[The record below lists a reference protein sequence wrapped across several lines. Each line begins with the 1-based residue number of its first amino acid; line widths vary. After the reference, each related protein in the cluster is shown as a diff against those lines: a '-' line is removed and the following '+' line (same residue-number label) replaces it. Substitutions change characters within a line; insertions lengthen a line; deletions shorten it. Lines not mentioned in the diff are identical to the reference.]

1 MADPEFNVPAATGG
15 GFAARACRTPLEP
28 SPDPV
33 MMIHWDSRESFGV
46 FESEPA
52 STALTLTAAG
62 ILLVLSVLF
71 SRPSE
76 RIGIP
81 VVLVFLLIGLLVGVR
96 FGHDF
101 IDFELAFRIGTVGLV
116 LILFDGGLN
125 TPFRQ
130 VREHLLPASLLATL
144 AVIGTAFLVALA
156 AWLLG
161 LNWMMAL
168 LLGAIVSSTDAAAVF
183 SALRG
188 SGVQLSRR
196 VGATLEL
203 ESGLNDPMAVIL
215 TLTLTAQLAGT
226 DPFNL
231 TGFLATVAMQLL
243 IGLGA
248 GLAIGWIGSRLLDS
262 IRVPAAG
269 LYPAL
274 TLALALL
281 AFGVP
286 TLFMGSG
293 FLAVYVAAL
302 MLGNQRLPYRSGI
315 LRVHDALAW
324 LAQISM
330 FLVLGLLAV
339 PEILVSFGWNGLLL
353 ALALALIARPLMVT
367 ACLLP
372 FRYSARETAFIS
384 WVGLRGAVP
393 ILLATYP
400 VLAGVENAMALF
412 HLVFFVVVVNALI
425 PGATV
430 RWAVALFRVERGGV
444 QRPAPVL
451 EINAIDSLPVQIIS
465 FTLHP
470 AALVTGQPARML
482 PLPAGADIL
491 LVVREREALPVRPDT
506 VLESGDHV
514 HIMVRPDDM
523 RSVELMFGLR
533 ED

>member
-1 MADPEFNVPAATGG
+1 
-15 GFAARACRTPLEP
+15 
-28 SPDPV
+28 
-33 MMIHWDSRESFGV
+33 MM
-46 FESEPA
+46 FENEPA
-52 STALTLTAAG
+52 TTAV
-62 ILLVLSVLF
+62 LLVAVAVLLIFSVLF

-81 VVLVFLLIGLLVGVR
+81 VVLVFLLIGLLVGSRLPDNFV
-96 FGHDF
+96 DF
-101 IDFELAFRIGTVGLV
+101 DLAFRVGTVGLV

-130 VREHLLPASLLATL
+130 VRQYLAPASVLATL
-144 AVIGTAFLVALA
+144 AVVGTAMVVAVVA
-156 AWLLG
+156 RALG
-161 LNWMMAL
+161 LGWTEAL

-183 SALRG
+183 SSLRG
-188 SGVQLSRR
+188 SGVQLRRR

-215 TLTLTAQLAGT
+215 TLTLTAQLLEGGSFS
-226 DPFNL
+226 PRS
-231 TGFLATVAMQLL
+231 LAMDIALQLG
-243 IGLGA
+243 IGLAA
-248 GLAIGWIGSRLLDS
+248 GYALGWLGTRLLDR

-281 AFGVP
+281 AFGLP

-302 MLGNQRLPYRSGI
+302 MLGNRRLPYRSGI

-324 LAQISM
+324 LAQITM

-339 PEILVSFGWNGLLL
+339 PELLVASALKGLIL
-353 ALALALIARPLMVT
+353 ALGLALIARPLMVM
-367 ACLLP
+367 LSLWP
-372 FRYSARETAFIS
+372 FGYKLRESGFIA

-393 ILLATYP
+393 ILLATFP
-400 VLAGVENAMALF
+400 VLAGVDGANELF

-430 RWAVALFRVERGGV
+430 RWAVRLFKVERGGLE
-444 QRPAPVL
+444 RPTPVL
-451 EINAIDSLPVQIIS
+451 EINAIDTLPVQIIS
-465 FTLHP
+465 FRLDP
-470 AALVTGQPARML
+470 AALVTGNRAGTL

-491 LVVREREALPVRPDT
+491 LLVRGHEALPVRDDT
-506 VLESGDHV
+506 VLEANDHV
-514 HIMVRPDDM
+514 HIMVKPADK
-523 RSVELMFGLR
+523 RSVELLFGLR
-533 ED
+533 EED

>member
-1 MADPEFNVPAATGG
+1 MFAT
-15 GFAARACRTPLEP
+15 
-28 SPDPV
+28 
-33 MMIHWDSRESFGV
+33 
-46 FESEPA
+46 EPA

-62 ILLVLSVLF
+62 ILLLLSVLF
-71 SRPSE
+71 SRASE

-81 VVLVFLLIGLLVGVR
+81 VVLVFLLIGLLVGVQ
-96 FGHDF
+96 FGHDL
-101 IDFELAFRIGTVGLV
+101 IDFDLAFRIGTMGLA

-130 VREHLLPASLLATL
+130 VRAQLGPASVLATL
-144 AVIGTAFLVALA
+144 AVVGTALLVALA
-156 AWLLG
+156 GWLLG
-161 LNWMMAL
+161 LDWMVAL

-183 SALRG
+183 SSLRG
-188 SGVQLSRR
+188 SGVQLNRR

-215 TLTLTAQLAGT
+215 TLTLTAQLAGGE
-226 DPFNL
+226 PFSL
-231 TGFLATVAMQLL
+231 PGFLGTIAVQLAVGAAAGAL
-243 IGLGA
+243 IGWLG
-248 GLAIGWIGSRLLDS
+248 WLLLGS

-274 TLALALL
+274 TLAIALL
-281 AFGVP
+281 AFGLP

-293 FLAVYVAAL
+293 FLAVYIAAL
-302 MLGNQRLPYRSGI
+302 MLGNRRLPYRSGI

-339 PEILVSFGWNGLLL
+339 PQALMSFGWRGLVLALFL
-353 ALALALIARPLMVT
+353 ALAARPIMV
-367 ACLLP
+367 ALCLLP
-372 FRYSARETAFIS
+372 FRYEARETAFIA

-400 VLAGVENAMALF
+400 VLAGVEDAMGLF

-430 RWAVALFRVERGGV
+430 RWAVSLLGVERGGME
-444 QRPAPVL
+444 RPAPVL
-451 EINAIDSLPVQIIS
+451 EINAIDSLPIKIIS
-465 FTLHP
+465 FNLHP
-470 AALVTGQPARML
+470 AALVTGQPARVL

-491 LVVREREALPVRPDT
+491 LIVRDRQALPVTPDT
-506 VLESGDHV
+506 ILQAGDHV
-514 HIMVRPDDM
+514 HIMLRPEDT
-523 RSVELMFGLR
+523 RAVELMFGLR
-533 ED
+533 EDD

>member
-1 MADPEFNVPAATGG
+1 
-15 GFAARACRTPLEP
+15 
-28 SPDPV
+28 
-33 MMIHWDSRESFGV
+33 V

-52 STALTLTAAG
+52 STAVALTAAG
-62 ILLVLSVLF
+62 VLLVLSVLF

-76 RIGIP
+76 RVGIP
-81 VVLVFLLIGLLVGVR
+81 VVLVFLLIGLGVGAR
-96 FGHDF
+96 FGHDL
-101 IDFELAFRIGTVGLV
+101 IDFDLAFRIGTMGLV

-130 VREHLLPASLLATL
+130 VREHLLPASLLATF
-144 AVIGTAFLVALA
+144 AVIGTAGLVALV
-156 AWLLG
+156 AWWMG
-161 LNWMMAL
+161 LDWMMAL

-183 SALRG
+183 SSLRG
-188 SGVQLSRR
+188 SRVQLRRR

-215 TLTLTAQLAGT
+215 TLTLTSQLVGN
-226 DPFNL
+226 DPFDL
-231 TGFLATVAMQLL
+231 MGFLGKVSLQLIIGVA
-243 IGLGA
+243 A
-248 GLAIGWIGSRLLDS
+248 GVAIGWLGSRLLAR

-302 MLGNQRLPYRSGI
+302 MLGNRRLPYRSGI

-324 LAQISM
+324 LSQISM

-339 PEILVSFGWNGLLL
+339 PEILMSFGWRGLVL
-353 ALALALIARPLMVT
+353 ALALALIARPLMVA

-372 FRYSARETAFIS
+372 FRYSLHETGFIA

-400 VLAGVENAMALF
+400 VLAGVEDAMALF
-412 HLVFFVVVVNALI
+412 HLVFFVVVVNAVI

-430 RWAVALFRVERGGV
+430 RWAVSVLGVERAGEE
-444 QRPAPVL
+444 RPAPVL
-451 EINAIDSLPVQIIS
+451 EINAIDSLPVRIIS
-465 FTLHP
+465 FNLHP

-482 PLPAGADIL
+482 PLPTGADIL
-491 LVVREREALPVRPDT
+491 LVVRDREALPVTPDT
-506 VLESGDHV
+506 VLQAGDHV
-514 HIMVRPDDM
+514 HIMVRPEDE

>member
-1 MADPEFNVPAATGG
+1 M
-15 GFAARACRTPLEP
+15 
-28 SPDPV
+28 
-33 MMIHWDSRESFGV
+33 
-46 FESEPA
+46 FESEPTT
-52 STALTLTAAG
+52 TALLLTAAG
-62 ILLVLSVLF
+62 LLLVLSVLF

-81 VVLVFLLIGLLVGVR
+81 VVLVFLLIGLLVGSYLPDHFV
-96 FGHDF
+96 
-101 IDFELAFRIGTVGLV
+101 DFELAFRIGTVGLV

-125 TPFRQ
+125 TQFRQ
-130 VREHLLPASLLATL
+130 VRQYLAPASVLATV
-144 AVIGTAFLVALA
+144 AVVGTALVVALA
-156 AWLLG
+156 ARLLG
-161 LNWMMAL
+161 LGWMEAL

-183 SALRG
+183 SSLRG

-215 TLTLTAQLAGT
+215 TLTLTTQLLGT
-226 DPFNL
+226 ETFSLLP
-231 TGFLATVAMQLL
+231 FLADVATQLL

-248 GLAIGWIGSRLLDS
+248 GLAIGWLGTRLLAS

-281 AFGVP
+281 AFGLP
-286 TLFMGSG
+286 TIFMGSG
-293 FLAVYVAAL
+293 FLAVYIAAL

-315 LRVHDALAW
+315 LRVHDAMAW

-339 PEILVSFGWNGLLL
+339 PELLTAAGWQGLVL
-353 ALALALIARPLMVT
+353 ALTLALVARPLMVLL
-367 ACLLP
+367 CLLP
-372 FRYSARETAFIS
+372 FRYSASESGFIS

-400 VLAGVENAMALF
+400 VLAGVSGAYELF

-430 RWAVALFRVERGGV
+430 RWAVRLFNVERAGLE
-444 QRPAPVL
+444 RPSPVL
-451 EINAIDSLPVQIIS
+451 EINAIESLPVQIIS
-465 FTLHP
+465 FRLDP
-470 AALVTGQPARML
+470 AAMVTGNRAGVL

-491 LVVREREALPVRPDT
+491 LLVRGQQALPVRPDT
-506 VLESGDHV
+506 ILEANDHV
-514 HIMVRPDDM
+514 HVMVRPDDK
-523 RSVELMFGLR
+523 RAVELMFGLR
-533 ED
+533 EED

>member
-1 MADPEFNVPAATGG
+1 MFEA
-15 GFAARACRTPLEP
+15 EP
-28 SPDPV
+28 
-33 MMIHWDSRESFGV
+33 IT
-46 FESEPA
+46 
-52 STALTLTAAG
+52 TAGLLTAAG
-62 ILLVLSVLF
+62 LLLVLSVLF

-76 RIGIP
+76 KIGIP
-81 VVLVFLLIGLLVGVR
+81 VVLVFLLIGLLVGNYLPPQFV
-96 FGHDF
+96 DF
-101 IDFELAFRIGTVGLV
+101 DLAFRIGTVGLV

-130 VREHLLPASLLATL
+130 VRSYVAPASVLAT
-144 AVIGTAFLVALA
+144 VTVVGTALMVAGL

-161 LNWMMAL
+161 VGWMEAL

-183 SALRG
+183 SSLRG
-188 SGVQLSRR
+188 SGVQLQRR

-215 TLTLTAQLAGT
+215 TLTLTTQLLGAEAFVWWRFAS
-226 DPFNL
+226 D
-231 TGFLATVAMQLL
+231 VVMQLL

-248 GLAIGWIGSRLLDS
+248 GLAIGWLGTQLLGR

-281 AFGVP
+281 AFGIP

-315 LRVHDALAW
+315 LRVHDAMAW

-339 PEILVSFGWNGLLL
+339 PELLSTAGWRGLVL
-353 ALALALIARPLMVT
+353 ALGLALVARPVMV
-367 ACLLP
+367 LLSLAP
-372 FRYSARETAFIS
+372 FGYRLSESGFIS

-400 VLAGVENAMALF
+400 VLAGVEGAYELF

-425 PGATV
+425 PGATI
-430 RWAVALFRVERGGV
+430 RWAVRLFNVERAGFE
-444 QRPAPVL
+444 RPSPVL
-451 EINAIDSLPVQIIS
+451 EINAIESLPVQIIS
-465 FTLHP
+465 FRLDP
-470 AALVTGQPARML
+470 AALVTGLPASAL
-482 PLPAGADIL
+482 PLPEGSDIL
-491 LVVREREALPVRPDT
+491 LLVRDKEALPVGPDT
-506 VLESGDHV
+506 VLLPHDHV
-514 HIMVRPDDM
+514 HVMVRPDDK
-523 RSVELMFGLR
+523 RAIELMFGLR
-533 ED
+533 EED

>member
-1 MADPEFNVPAATGG
+1 MSLPGRYDETSYPG
-15 GFAARACRTPLEP
+15 EP
-28 SPDPV
+28 T
-33 MMIHWDSRESFGV
+33 RV
-46 FESEPA
+46 FETEPA
-52 STALTLTAAG
+52 STAIALTAAG
-62 ILLVLSVLF
+62 LLLVLSVLF

-81 VVLVFLLIGLLVGVR
+81 VVLVFLLIGLLVGTR
-96 FGHDF
+96 LGPEF
-101 IDFELAFRIGTVGLV
+101 IDFDLAFRIGTVGLV

-130 VREHLLPASLLATL
+130 VREHLLPASILATV
-144 AVIGTAFLVALA
+144 AVVGTAGLVALS

-161 LNWMMAL
+161 LDWMMAL

-188 SGVQLSRR
+188 SGVQLRRR

-215 TLTLTAQLAGT
+215 TITLTSQLIGT
-226 DPFNL
+226 EEFNL
-231 TGFLATVAMQLL
+231 PAFLGDVALQLT
-243 IGLGA
+243 IGLAAGA
-248 GLAIGWIGSRLLDS
+248 AIGWVGSRLLS
-262 IRVPAAG
+262 SVRVPAAG
-269 LYPAL
+269 LLPAL

-281 AFGVP
+281 AFGLP
-286 TLFMGSG
+286 TLFLGSG

-302 MLGNQRLPYRSGI
+302 MLGNRRLPYRSGI

-339 PEILVSFGWNGLLL
+339 PQILMTFGWRGLVL
-353 ALALALIARPLMVT
+353 ALSLALVARPLMV
-367 ACLLP
+367 ALCLLP

-400 VLAGVENAMALF
+400 VLAGVDNSMQLF
-412 HLVFFVVVVNALI
+412 HLVFFVVVINALI

-430 RWAVALFRVERGGV
+430 RWAVSLLGVERGGME
-444 QRPAPVL
+444 RPAPVL
-451 EINAIDSLPVQIIS
+451 EINAIDSLPVEIIS
-465 FTLHP
+465 FRLHP
-470 AALVTGQPARML
+470 AALATGQPARLL
-482 PLPAGADIL
+482 PLPAGADFL
-491 LVVREREALPVRPDT
+491 LIVRDRQALPVTPDT
-506 VLESGDHV
+506 ILQADDHV
-514 HIMVRPDDM
+514 HVMVRPQDK
-523 RSVELMFGLR
+523 RSLELIFGLR
-533 ED
+533 EDD

>member
-1 MADPEFNVPAATGG
+1 
-15 GFAARACRTPLEP
+15 
-28 SPDPV
+28 
-33 MMIHWDSRESFGV
+33 V

-52 STALTLTAAG
+52 STAVALTAAG
-62 ILLVLSVLF
+62 VLLVLSVLF

-76 RIGIP
+76 RVGIP
-81 VVLVFLLIGLLVGVR
+81 VVLVFLLIGLGVGAR
-96 FGHDF
+96 FGHDL
-101 IDFELAFRIGTVGLV
+101 IDFDLAFRIGTMGLV

-130 VREHLLPASLLATL
+130 VREHLLPASLLATF
-144 AVIGTAFLVALA
+144 AVIGTAGLVALV
-156 AWLLG
+156 AWWMG
-161 LNWMMAL
+161 LDWMMAL

-183 SALRG
+183 SSLRG
-188 SGVQLSRR
+188 SRVQLRRR

-215 TLTLTAQLAGT
+215 TLTLTSQLVGS
-226 DPFNL
+226 DPFDL
-231 TGFLATVAMQLL
+231 MGFLGKVSLQLIIGVA
-243 IGLGA
+243 A
-248 GLAIGWIGSRLLDS
+248 GVAIGWLGSRLLAR

-302 MLGNQRLPYRSGI
+302 MLGNRRLPYRSGI

-324 LAQISM
+324 LSQISM

-339 PEILVSFGWNGLLL
+339 PEILMSFGWRGLVL
-353 ALALALIARPLMVT
+353 ALALALIARPLMVA

-372 FRYSARETAFIS
+372 FRYSLHETGFIA

-400 VLAGVENAMALF
+400 VLAGVEDAMALF
-412 HLVFFVVVVNALI
+412 HLVFFVVVVNAVI

-430 RWAVALFRVERGGV
+430 RWAVSVLGVERAGEE
-444 QRPAPVL
+444 RPAPVL
-451 EINAIDSLPVQIIS
+451 EINAIDSLPVRIIS
-465 FTLHP
+465 FNLHP

-482 PLPAGADIL
+482 PLPTGADIL
-491 LVVREREALPVRPDT
+491 LVVRDREALPVTPDT
-506 VLESGDHV
+506 VLQAGDHV
-514 HIMVRPDDM
+514 HIMVRPEDE

>member
-1 MADPEFNVPAATGG
+1 M
-15 GFAARACRTPLEP
+15 
-28 SPDPV
+28 
-33 MMIHWDSRESFGV
+33 
-46 FESEPA
+46 FESEPTT
-52 STALTLTAAG
+52 TALLLTAAG
-62 ILLVLSVLF
+62 LLLVLSVLF

-81 VVLVFLLIGLLVGVR
+81 VVLVFLLIGLLVGSYLPDHFV
-96 FGHDF
+96 
-101 IDFELAFRIGTVGLV
+101 DFELAFRIGTVGLV

-130 VREHLLPASLLATL
+130 VRQYLAPASVLATV
-144 AVIGTAFLVALA
+144 AVVGTALVVALA
-156 AWLLG
+156 AYLLG
-161 LNWMMAL
+161 LGWIEAL

-183 SALRG
+183 SSLRG

-215 TLTLTAQLAGT
+215 TLTLTTQLLGT
-226 DPFNL
+226 EAFALLP
-231 TGFLATVAMQLL
+231 FLANVAAQLL

-248 GLAIGWIGSRLLDS
+248 GVAIGWLGTRLLAR

-281 AFGVP
+281 AFGLP
-286 TLFMGSG
+286 TIFMGSG
-293 FLAVYVAAL
+293 FLAVYIAAL

-315 LRVHDALAW
+315 LRVHDAMAW

-339 PEILVSFGWNGLLL
+339 PELLTAAGWQGLVL
-353 ALALALIARPLMVT
+353 ALTLALVARPLMVLL
-367 ACLLP
+367 CLLP
-372 FRYSARETAFIS
+372 FGYKASESGFIS

-400 VLAGVENAMALF
+400 VLAGVSGAYELF

-430 RWAVALFRVERGGV
+430 RWAVRLFNVERAGLE
-444 QRPAPVL
+444 RPSPVL
-451 EINAIDSLPVQIIS
+451 EINAIESLPVQIIS
-465 FTLHP
+465 FRLDP
-470 AALVTGQPARML
+470 AAMVTGNRAGVL

-491 LVVREREALPVRPDT
+491 LLVRGQQALPVRPDT
-506 VLESGDHV
+506 ILEANDHV
-514 HIMVRPDDM
+514 HVMVRPDDK
-523 RSVELMFGLR
+523 RAVELMFGLR
-533 ED
+533 EED